1 MARPWRPWCP
11 AVTESQL
18 RIDRDRREVLVDGV
32 LARLGVR
39 AFDVLVA
46 LAQRRGQFVSKGALL
61 DLAWPGLVVEENNLE
76 VQVSTLRRLLGRDA
90 ILTVPGRGYSFALL
104 PATPPPGASIDAWCF
119 LMPPPGPPRH
129 NLPQSL
135 TSFIGREPDIA
146 QLLELAGKTRL
157 LTLTGSGGCGKTR
170 LSIELGRSLLPRFA
184 DGAWLV
190 ELAALTDPAL
200 VPKTVA
206 KAFGLRD
213 APGKSALELLTEHLA
228 TRKVLLVLD
237 NAEHLLDACA
247 QLVGTVLGGCAGVMV
262 LASSRTL
269 LGITGELTYRVPS
282 LAVPDLRVANTP
294 DRLAQCDAARLF
306 VERVQLHRPDFV
318 LDDSNAAAVARI
330 CNRLDGI
337 PLAIELAAARLRS
350 LSLEDVVGRLEHSF
364 ELLVGGSRTAL
375 PRHQTL
381 RALIDWSHDLLTP
394 AERRLFAGLHVFAG
408 GCTLEAAQQVCA
420 RPDAPAHEVLDLLT
434 ALADKSLLTA
444 EDHADSTR
452 YRMLETVW
460 QFAGA
465 KLHATEDEP
474 DWRARHCCAY
484 AAFAKR
490 AQLGIAGTEQAD
502 WLGRIDADLDN
513 LRAAMNWC
521 CQAAEGAEG
530 ASHMLTGLCIA
541 SQLLRYWSTR
551 GRAREGLDWLE
562 RFLRMVAEVE
572 TGEPVAQAHTSAGW
586 LSFHLC
592 DYRRATRHHR
602 QALAQFEALGL
613 PDGAAGALNGL
624 ASVALV
630 QGDHEPA
637 QRLTEQALAIHHAL
651 GDRLGAAR
659 LQNTLAGLAAA
670 RGDFVLACKAYA
682 EVLLAMRDFRDDKGL
697 AAVLVNM
704 GVAMAQAGGSLAAR
718 GVFEEALEVG
728 LRMGDMVCTAAARLN
743 LGNAAIERGDFAA
756 AEQYFTSSLATSR
769 AAGDDYATVDLLECA
784 ARLRVSEGKLRA
796 AAVIHG
802 AAQRLRAEIN
812 APIATGS
819 RAAHDASIAALR
831 EAISDDATFDA
842 CWQRGRTLSVDMAL
856 TWVAQPLDV
865 W

>member
-1 MARPWRPWCP
+1 M
-11 AVTESQL
+11 TEPQL
-18 RIDRDRREVLVDGV
+18 RIDRGRRVALIDGV
-32 LARLGVR
+32 PARLGVR

-46 LAQRRGQFVSKGALL
+46 LAERRGQFVSKGALL

-90 ILTVPGRGYSFALL
+90 ILTVPGRGYTLALL
-104 PATPPPGASIDAWCF
+104 PAPPPPGALVDAWCF
-119 LMPPPGPPRH
+119 LLPPAGPPRH
-129 NLPQSL
+129 NLPQPL
-135 TSFIGREPDIA
+135 TSFIGREADIA
-146 QLLELAGKTRL
+146 QLLELAGRTRL

-170 LSIELGRSLLPRFA
+170 LSIELARSLLPRFA
-184 DGAWLV
+184 DGVWLV

-213 APGKSALELLTEHLA
+213 APGKSALESLTEHLA

-247 QLVGTVLGGCAGVMV
+247 QLAGTVLGGCAGVMV
-262 LASSRTL
+262 LVSSRAL

-282 LAVPDLRVANTP
+282 LAVPDLRVVNTP
-294 DRLAQCDAARLF
+294 ERLAHCEASRLF

-318 LDDSNAAAVARI
+318 LDGNNAGPVARI

-350 LSLEDVVGRLEHSF
+350 LSLEDVAGHLDHSF
-364 ELLVGGSRTAL
+364 DLLVGGSRTAL

-408 GCTLEAAQQVCA
+408 GCTLDAAQQVCA
-420 RPDAPAHEVLDLLT
+420 GPEVPAHEVLDLLG

-444 EDHADSTR
+444 EDHAGSTR

-460 QFAGA
+460 QFAGD
-465 KLHATEDEP
+465 KLRTTGNEP

-484 AAFAKR
+484 AALANQ
-490 AQLGIAGTEQAD
+490 AQQGLAGAEQPE

-513 LRAAMNWC
+513 LRAAMDWC
-521 CQAAEGAEG
+521 SKAAAGSG
-530 ASHMLTGLCIA
+530 HRLTGLRMA
-541 SQLLRYWSTR
+541 SALLRYWSSR
-551 GRAREGLDWLE
+551 GRAREGLDWIE
-562 RFLRMVAEVE
+562 RFMRTLDEDE
-572 TGEPVAQAHTSAGW
+572 TSEPVAHAHASAGW
-586 LSFHLC
+586 LNFHLC
-592 DYRRATRHHR
+592 DYPRATQHHR
-602 QALAQFEALGL
+602 RALAQFEALGL

-637 QRLTEQALAIHHAL
+637 QRLTEQALAIHRAL

-670 RGDFVLACKAYA
+670 RGDFALAREAYA
-682 EVLLAMRDFRDDKGL
+682 EAVDAMRDFRDDRGL
-697 AAVLVNM
+697 AVVLVNM
-704 GVAMAQAGGSLAAR
+704 GVAMARASGSTAAR
-718 GVFEEALEVG
+718 SVFEEALEVG
-728 LRMGDMVCTAAARLN
+728 LRMGDTVSTAAARLN
-743 LGNAAIERGDFAA
+743 LGNAAIERGDFAT

-769 AAGDDYATVDLLECA
+769 AAADDYATVDLLECV

-796 AAVIHG
+796 AAILYG
-802 AAQRLRAEIN
+802 AAERLRAQIKT
-812 APIATGS
+812 PIATGS
-819 RAAHDASIAALR
+819 RAKHDACIAALR
-831 EAISDDATFDA
+831 QAMSDDATFDT
-842 CWQRGRTLSVDMAL
+842 CWRQGGTLSVDMAL
-856 TWVAQPLDV
+856 SWGAQPRDGA
-865 W
+865 